1 MIDSTAQYQ
10 AAIIGKS
17 RRIYIR
23 AVIDISDPDMIILAP
38 VSSSIAPWTVLESL
52 QNRNMETPERYATF
66 ERNRWLLDGATP
78 IIPDDNSE
86 IAENSAYTLNELSG
100 DDGTFTTAQT
110 IQQMLSN
117 VDVLQAFSVYFSDD
131 PVDGVAEDFTVDV
144 GVGGQSFYS
153 MSVTGNTK
161 TNMSFDGF
169 TVYAPTDIKVTV
181 TKWSLPGRR
190 VRIIEIIPG
199 IYETWDGSML
209 AAFDLTQQGKFDCLT
224 LPYGTLNLTF
234 NNKSRR
240 FEPRSKNGLFQSLEE
255 RQGIEAHIGVKLE
268 DGTVEY
274 KPLGI
279 FYQYGDGW
287 KTGDNSMSMRWA
299 LVDIVGLLANRT
311 FILNGSMPTTLSGW
325 IAALVA
331 QLGTNFANRYSVD
344 ENYANLAVTASS
356 ENISGKSCGDILRW
370 ACMVTGTWP
379 RADSETGYLTVEPL
393 WKQGNRLLLR
403 NLVSYPTM
411 KANESIAALIF
422 KLDGNGTEYIIG
434 GNSTS
439 SEKTVTVQNPFIHT
453 KAQAIETA
461 KTILSCYGGNLIETE
476 GRGDPAGEIGD
487 VDTVDLDES
496 SATTGRRMYQ
506 TFTFSGGVLKGCK
519 SQLLQADGSYLYQ
532 TRVIFTEDSTWTVPE
547 NVTKLRVILGGGGT
561 GSAPGEGGKPDKG
574 TGWYDSIVEIRN
586 GRDGADGSGGKIW
599 YDTINVNPGMEFTIK
614 IGKGGKA
621 SNRWDDPGG
630 YIGEPTLM
638 GTETTPDL
646 YSSDNG
652 QLYDPAYTDIAN
664 GDAYGRSG
672 ITSPR
677 DGTSDGAK
685 GGAGGSA
692 PVGEF
697 STKEIGLL
705 GYWYEEETP
714 PGKGAPGK
722 KGADGF
728 CLIYYDKE
736 AS

>member
-1 MIDSTAQYQ
+1 MIESTAQYQ
-10 AAIIGKS
+10 AAIVGKS

-23 AVIDISDPDMIILAP
+23 AVIDISDPDMIILDP
-38 VSSSIAPWTVLESL
+38 VSSSIAPWTVPESL
-52 QNRNMETPERYATF
+52 HNRNMETPERYATL

-78 IIPDDNSE
+78 IIPDNNSE

-100 DDGTFTTAQT
+100 EDGTFTTAQT

-153 MSVTGNTK
+153 KSVAGNTE
-161 TNMSFDGF
+161 TSISFDGF
-169 TVYAPTDIKVTV
+169 TVYSPTDIKVTV

-190 VRIIEIIPG
+190 VRIVEIIPG

-209 AAFDLTQQGKFDCLT
+209 AAFDLTQQAKFDCLT

-268 DGTVEY
+268 DGTIEY

-279 FYQYGDGW
+279 FYQYSDGW
-287 KTGDNSMSMRWA
+287 KTGDNSMSMQWA

-311 FILNGSMPTTLSGW
+311 FILDGSMPTTLSGW

-356 ENISGKSCGDILRW
+356 ANISGKSCGDILRW
-370 ACMVTGTWP
+370 VCMVTGTWP
-379 RADSETGYLTVEPL
+379 RADSETGFLAVEPL
-393 WKQGNRLLLR
+393 WNQGNRLLLR

-434 GNSTS
+434 GNSTA

-453 KAQAIETA
+453 QAQAIDAA
-461 KTILSCYGGNLIETE
+461 KTILSCYGGNIIETD

-496 SATTGRRMYQ
+496 SATTGRRIYQ
-506 TFTFSGGVLKGCK
+506 TFNFSGGVLQGCK
-519 SQLLQADGSYLYQ
+519 SQLLQADGSFLYQ
-532 TRVIFTEDSTWTVPE
+532 TRVIITESGSWTGPKGVMQI
-547 NVTKLRVILGGGGT
+547 RVVLGGGGT
-561 GSAPGEGGKPDKG
+561 GSTPGTGGKPDRG
-574 TGWYDSIVEIRN
+574 TGWYDTNTGPSAGIQ
-586 GRDGADGSGGKIW
+586 GRDGSGGKIW
-599 YDTINVNPGMEFTIK
+599 YGTININEGQTFQIH
-614 IGKGGKA
+614 IGKGGAA
-621 SNRWDDPGG
+621 SNT
-630 YIGEPTLM
+630 YIYNGEDGEPTTL
-638 GTETTPDL
+638 GTETSPAL
-646 YSSDNG
+646 YSSENG
-652 QLYDPAYTDIAN
+652 KVYDPAYTDIYN

-672 ITSPR
+672 VSVPL

-685 GGAGGSA
+685 GGSAGSA
-692 PVGEF
+692 PVGTF
-697 STKEIGLL
+697 GHKTIR
-705 GYWYEEETP
+705 GYWYTEETP
-714 PGKGAPGK
+714 PGKGGAGRD
-722 KGADGF
+722 GADGF
-728 CLIYYDKE
+728 CLIYYNKG
-736 AS
+736 A